1 MLPCFT
7 DGAAPNLRQNAI
19 QIALDY
25 LRRAD
30 EIDDYAE
37 TLQFLVNKID
47 FMITEGQRNKLVLAN
62 RAISA
67 YERHRRAR
75 TVELCR
81 VS

>member
-1 MLPCFT
+1 MLPWFT
-7 DGAAPNLRQNAI
+7 EGVAPNLRQNAI

-25 LRRAD
+25 LRRTG

-37 TLQFLVNKID
+37 TLQFLVNNID
-47 FMITEGQRNKLVLAN
+47 FMINEGQRNKLVLAN

-67 YERHRRAR
+67 YERHRKGR

-81 VS
+81 IS